1 MDYLKI
7 KTMKRILLFV
17 LILAALIIKSPAQA
31 QSRFAT
37 EANQIAGLE
46 TYLKSIKTV
55 YSTTSK
61 GLNDINNLKSGSF
74 SLNQNYFS
82 SLKNVSPAVRN
93 DPKIKAISDLQQ
105 QIQTTFDNA
114 LSWQQSK
121 GQLSS
126 GEISYMKTVY
136 NNLLGECNKDL
147 QELTVVITNGQ
158 AQMTDKARIEK
169 IDEIYKDMQD
179 KSSFSQS
186 FTGKAYDLANGRIA
200 DKNGDQSIKTW
211 YNVN

>member
-1 MDYLKI
+1 
-7 KTMKRILLFV
+7 MKRTIISIF
-17 LILAALIIKSPAQA
+17 ILAALVMHLPLLA
-31 QSRFAT
+31 QSKFET
-37 EANQIAGLE
+37 MANQIAGLE
-46 TYLKSIKTV
+46 TYLKSIKSV

-61 GLNDINNLKSGSF
+61 GLNYVNNIKTGSF
-74 SLNQNYFS
+74 TLNQNYFN
-82 SLKNVSPAVRN
+82 SLKNVSPAVKN

-105 QIQTTFDNA
+105 QIETTFNNA
-114 LSWQQSK
+114 LSWQQNK

-126 GEISYMKTVY
+126 SEISYMKSVY

-169 IDEIYKDMQD
+169 IDTIYKDMQQ
-179 KSSFSQS
+179 KCSFAQS
-186 FTGKAYDLANGRIA
+186 FTGKAQDLANSRMA
-200 DKNGDQSIKTW
+200 DKNTDQSLKTL

>member
-1 MDYLKI
+1 
-7 KTMKRILLFV
+7 MKRNLLFI
-17 LILAALIIKSPAQA
+17 LILASLVIKSPVNA

-37 EANQIAGLE
+37 EANEIAGLE

-74 SLNQNYFS
+74 SLNQSYFS

-105 QIQTTFDNA
+105 QIQTTFNNA

-169 IDEIYKDMQD
+169 IDSIYKDMQD

-186 FTGKAYDLANGRIA
+186 FTGKAYVLANARIA
-200 DKNGDQSIKTW
+200 DKNGDQSIKTL